1 MIDWA
6 ERISVQQISEVLQKV
21 ILKDEYNTERALIFH
36 NLEAMYDRFSLLM
49 EHFPSNTLHAI
60 AIKANPVLKIL
71 NRLVSAGAGLEAA
84 SFEEVHLAL
93 AAGCKANKI
102 VFDSPVKTREE
113 LRESLAKGISI
124 NVDNL
129 EELERID
136 AILAGG
142 NTACDIGLRFNPE
155 VGGGSIKLT
164 SVAER
169 SSKFGITLSSI
180 GEDGFVSVFK
190 RYPWLTGLHVHVG
203 SQGCQITM
211 LAEAVERAVK
221 LRNLIHA
228 KLGREKI
235 RTIDIGGGLAWTYD
249 PEYPAS
255 TLDDYVD
262 VLKEYAPEI
271 FEGKLK
277 IITEFGRSI
286 QAGCGWAASR
296 VEYVKQIDGKPVA
309 VIHLGADFLLRRI
322 YQSDEWYHELL
333 VLDHSGKQKPGNLI
347 SQSVVGPLC
356 FAGDVLATDITLPII
371 KPGDWIIFRDVG
383 AYTLSLW
390 SRHCSRGIPEVI
402 GYEGSS
408 LQFSTLRASEKPED
422 IVNFWKG

>member
-1 MIDWA
+1 MVDWA
-6 ERISVQQISEVLQKV
+6 ERIGAQQISEVLQKV
-21 ILKDEYNTERALIFH
+21 LLKDEYATERALMFH
-36 NLEAMYDRFSLLM
+36 NLEAMCDRLSLLI
-49 EHFPSNTLHAI
+49 EHFPSNTLHAV

-71 NRLVSAGAGLEAA
+71 DRLVSAGAGLEAA

-102 VFDSPVKTREE
+102 VFDSPAKTIEE

-136 AILAGG
+136 ALLPDG
-142 NTACDIGLRFNPE
+142 TTDCDIGLRFNPE
-155 VGGGSIKLT
+155 VGKGAIKLT

-169 SSKFGITLSSI
+169 SSKFGITLSAI
-180 GEDGFVSVFK
+180 GEDGFVGIFK

-203 SQGCQITM
+203 SQGCQTTM

-221 LRNLIHA
+221 LRNSIHA
-228 KLGREKI
+228 KLEQEQI

-249 PEYPAS
+249 PEYPAP
-255 TLDDYVD
+255 TLDDYVE
-262 VLKEYAPEI
+262 VLKKYAPEI
-271 FEGKLK
+271 FAGNIK
-277 IITEFGRSI
+277 IITEFGRSL

-322 YQSDEWYHELL
+322 YQPDEWYHELL
-333 VLDHSGKQKPGNLI
+333 VLDKSGKLKTEKLI

-356 FAGDVLATDITLPII
+356 FAGDVLATDITLPVI
-371 KPGDWIIFRDVG
+371 KPGDWVIFRDVG

-390 SRHCSRGIPEVI
+390 SRHCSRGMPEVI
-402 GYEGSS
+402 GYEGDSAR
-408 LQFSTLRASEKPED
+408 LTILRPPEKPED
-422 IVNFWKG
+422 IVSFWNG